1 MTDAL
6 RLLAFSARFLEA
18 LNCGALV
25 IDRQGRITRANTRFG
40 QMMRRPV
47 TELLGRTLLDFYK
60 DPARGPFILEP
71 PWRFD
76 EPWEG
81 EFVLPLPDGSPL
93 PVIISARVLG
103 DEPP

>member
-25 IDRQGRITRANTRFG
+25 LDRQGQITHANTRFG
-40 QMMRRPV
+40 QMMRRP
-47 TELLGRTLLDFYK
+47 TSALLGRSLLEFYG
-60 DPARGPFILEP
+60 DPASRAFILARRA
-71 PWRFD
+71 RFD

-93 PVIISARVLG
+93 PVIISSRVLG
-103 DEPP
+103 